1 MTTTGGRLNALH
13 NLHENNYLSFLETL
27 LVYQHFRGMDATL
40 KCTDLLVLLFS
51 NLNFKQVLVL
61 RQRSVFSIDT
71 ISVSEPI
78 FRLIVE

>member
-1 MTTTGGRLNALH
+1 
-13 NLHENNYLSFLETL
+13 
-27 LVYQHFRGMDATL
+27 MDATL

>member
-1 MTTTGGRLNALH
+1 
-13 NLHENNYLSFLETL
+13 
-27 LVYQHFRGMDATL
+27 MDATL

-71 ISVSEPI
+71 IYVSEPI
-78 FRLIVE
+78 QFQTYCGIRIAVLFIMRFVNFDLSMVNRSV